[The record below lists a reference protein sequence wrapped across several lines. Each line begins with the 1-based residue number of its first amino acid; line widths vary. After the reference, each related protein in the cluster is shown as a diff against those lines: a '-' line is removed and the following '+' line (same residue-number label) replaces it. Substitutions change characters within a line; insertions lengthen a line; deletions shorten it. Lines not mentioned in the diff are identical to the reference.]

1 VEDTA
6 MQHLTERKLSDNR
19 IVTGWQLRHG
29 RVLAK
34 VLDAHAACNGG
45 LTVTKLSNRQSEK
58 LFGVSRK
65 LISIVN
71 QAGPEAVEALE
82 KGDIS
87 LSDLRAAAEQKSKS
101 QRVARYVNRAGLLPV
116 VAALQQIARTENPAD
131 LAALLLVAFGKDVMC
146 DALDLVTAPPQ
157 LVAAE

>member
-1 VEDTA
+1 MHPLA
-6 MQHLTERKLSDNR
+6 ERKLSDNR

-45 LTVTKLSNRQSEK
+45 LTVTRLSNRQAQA
-58 LFGVSRK
+58 LTGVNRK

-71 QAGPEAVEALE
+71 QAGAEAVEALE

-87 LSDLRAAAEQKSKS
+87 LSDLRAAAEQKSES
-101 QRVARYVNRAGLLPV
+101 ERVSRYVNRAGLLPV
-116 VAALQQIARTENPAD
+116 VAALQQIARTGNPAD
-131 LAALLLVAFGKDVMC
+131 LAALMMVAFGKDVMC
-146 DALDLVTAPPQ
+146 DALDLVTAPAPM
-157 LVAAE
+157 VAAAE

>member
-1 VEDTA
+1 
-6 MQHLTERKLSDNR
+6 MRHLTERKLSDNR
-19 IVTGWQLRHG
+19 IVSGWQLRHSAP
-29 RVLAK
+29 LAK

-116 VAALQQIARTENPAD
+116 VAALQQIARTGNPAD
-131 LAALLLVAFGKDVMC
+131 LAALMMVAFGKDVMC

>member
-1 VEDTA
+1 
-6 MQHLTERKLSDNR
+6 MQHLTERKVSDNR
-19 IVTGWQLRHG
+19 IVSGWQLRHSAP
-29 RVLAK
+29 LAK

-71 QAGPEAVEALE
+71 QAGAKAVEALE

-87 LSDLRAAAEQKSKS
+87 LSDLRVAAEQKSKAE
-101 QRVARYVNRAGLLPV
+101 RVSRYINRAGFLTV
-116 VAALQQIARTENPAD
+116 VAALQRIARTENPTD
-131 LAALLLVAFGKDVMC
+131 LAALLMIAFGKDVMC
-146 DALDLVTAPPQ
+146 DALDLVTAPPATQ
-157 LVAAE
+157 PTTA